1 MGSRDYALRPR
12 GQGRRP
18 ARGVARSYG
27 SSESASCAGKL
38 PVNGGWAAHK
48 AAQLEAAMG
57 SAGTGRAPVAALPV
71 LRISMLL
78 PPGAEV
84 AR

>member
-1 MGSRDYALRPR
+1 MTRPGGGGAR
-12 GQGRRP
+12 HP
-18 ARGVARSYG
+18 AARIRAPQ
-27 SSESASCAGKL
+27 SASGVGKL

-57 SAGTGRAPVAALPV
+57 SAGTGRAPVAAPPV